1 MANKLEF
8 QSDLQLM
15 EQEGAY
21 DAACKR
27 VLMHKEVL
35 AFILKYVVSE
45 YKDYSLEQIIE
56 YIEKNSITDKAEVSG
71 ERTNFVSGDNTNFAS
86 ITEKT
91 VNFDILFKAIN
102 PQPSKEHVTVK
113 LHIDIES
120 QKNYYPSYSIEK
132 RGVYYLAR
140 EISSQLGVITK
151 NTDYNCL
158 EKVYSIWICFQAPKE
173 YQNGISYFKFENYKN
188 EGKIRKKAAQE
199 ADLMELVVICF
210 GDMEEETKYEIIEFL
225 RSVFYYKLD
234 GIQKY
239 IDIKENQELRKD
251 VEDMLGVGDIVF
263 NQGVRQGIE
272 EGIVQGIEQGIV
284 QGIEQGEEKLI
295 YQMLSIGRSPEEI
308 ASFCNISIEEVLKVV
323 KKHQ

>member
-1 MANKLEF
+1 
-8 QSDLQLM
+8 
-15 EQEGAY
+15 
-21 DAACKR
+21 
-27 VLMHKEVL
+27 
-35 AFILKYVVSE
+35 
-45 YKDYSLEQIIE
+45 
-56 YIEKNSITDKAEVSG
+56 
-71 ERTNFVSGDNTNFAS
+71 
-86 ITEKT
+86 
-91 VNFDILFKAIN
+91 
-102 PQPSKEHVTVK
+102 
-113 LHIDIES
+113 
-120 QKNYYPSYSIEK
+120 
-132 RGVYYLAR
+132 
-140 EISSQLGVITK
+140 
-151 NTDYNCL
+151 
-158 EKVYSIWICFQAPKE
+158 
-173 YQNGISYFKFENYKN
+173 
-188 EGKIRKKAAQE
+188 
-199 ADLMELVVICF
+199 MELVVICF

>member
-1 MANKLEF
+1 
-8 QSDLQLM
+8 
-15 EQEGAY
+15 
-21 DAACKR
+21 
-27 VLMHKEVL
+27 
-35 AFILKYVVSE
+35 
-45 YKDYSLEQIIE
+45 
-56 YIEKNSITDKAEVSG
+56 
-71 ERTNFVSGDNTNFAS
+71 
-86 ITEKT
+86 
-91 VNFDILFKAIN
+91 
-102 PQPSKEHVTVK
+102 
-113 LHIDIES
+113 
-120 QKNYYPSYSIEK
+120 
-132 RGVYYLAR
+132 
-140 EISSQLGVITK
+140 
-151 NTDYNCL
+151 
-158 EKVYSIWICFQAPKE
+158 
-173 YQNGISYFKFENYKN
+173 
-188 EGKIRKKAAQE
+188 
-199 ADLMELVVICF
+199 MELVVICF

-295 YQMLSIGRSPEEI
+295 YQMLSIGRSTEEI